1 MCSAPSNRL
10 IRLGF
15 MSNGINN
22 DNTENKTISIN
33 ELQRKLS
40 SSESTIYTE
49 QGMKSIFDA
58 YNTNTNS
65 DKESVEVLDSN
76 ELQSLIDDIKSYD
89 GKVDNNKKD
98 GYIDADEAD
107 LFIRDFNEKHKDSPI
122 KSEDLF
128 GFVAN
133 FLKRQNVNDK
143 KSESVQ
149 RKVETVG
156 KPLSKKSVSMV
167 AYVDGEP
174 KDVEVNIE
182 LYATKDKKYVLMY
195 KYGATTGSE
204 YQQNIAKDYGYE
216 GDNAWSE
223 FMTNSLHFDSNTYEI
238 SFKPTSADN
247 KNKKVSTSNVTG
259 GSPTSLSRIG
269 KRVDKPLTDKEISEI
284 DDRYASPDVINTIAV
299 FCDFL
304 KTSIAQAEEDL
315 NNDEKTY
322 GWAEHVADLIGEIRD
337 VNTMSNMRQL
347 IADAKQYLHMMLNAD
362 NSPEGIKAGKDFF
375 EVYKNFTGKEKFDE
389 KEIQK
394 FLQTK
399 LKYESQ
405 EPVIKTYRYIKSNL
419 NDSIKEY
426 AKYYYGNYYP
436 NNTNNTKNNEYNQKK
451 MTEAYDNMF
460 NMFSSLTGIS
470 KENFHNMLN
479 GIVQRGDD
487 PIEFL
492 KNFSKNIIKISEQNV
507 KETLGIDDLK
517 DLDDYEDNLKDE
529 YNDSRKQALGDDGD
543 IVNRI
548 SKYNDSQ
555 IMVGS
560 VISGVAQMGLYAACM
575 ALCPEFAFAKGL
587 ESIASISKTTTKIL
601 SLLSKEGLRS
611 GSSYA
616 LSSIVI
622 DSSNRLTDEIDE
634 DNFEATKSVMKTATI
649 EFLAG
654 YLFDGYLKAKIFKKG
669 ENKVIQKEDAV
680 KEAYNETGKK
690 FLDSPGIRFHAEYV
704 GKIAATRA
712 TAGVIGGTKDS
723 VKETFKESC
732 SGQYSL
738 SSIGLAFIAGA
749 ISNATM
755 IKFKNSSFTKEEHKI
770 LGKFIEKAPKKGT
783 KNDINAYLNSID
795 KDDQVYVK
803 DYLKKIRMEI
813 LQYMNTHSTEDG
825 AQEVLN
831 FIKTTPEALDEMIID
846 YAIIENGVNGVM

>member
-15 MSNGINN
+15 MSNGVNN

-58 YNTNTNS
+58 YNTKKTS
-65 DKESVEVLDSN
+65 DKESVEVLDSD

-89 GKVDNNKKD
+89 GKIDNNKKD

-128 GFVAN
+128 GFIAN

-149 RKVETVG
+149 RDVETVG

-174 KDVEVNIE
+174 KDVEINIE
-182 LYATKDKKYVLMY
+182 LYATKDEKYVLMY

-204 YQQNIAKDYGYE
+204 YQQSIAKEYGYV
-216 GDNAWSE
+216 GDKAWSE

-269 KRVDKPLTDKEISEI
+269 TRVNKPLTDKEISEI
-284 DDRYASPDVINTIAV
+284 DDRYASPDVVNTIAA

-304 KTSIAQAEEDL
+304 KTSIAQAEQDL
-315 NNDEKTY
+315 NNYAKTY

-337 VNTMSNMRQL
+337 VNTMSNMRQM
-347 IADAKQYLHMMLNAD
+347 IADAKQYLYMMLNAD

-375 EVYKNFTGKEKFDE
+375 EVFRNFTGKENFDE
-389 KEIQK
+389 KEVQK

-399 LKYESQ
+399 LKYESK
-405 EPVIKTYRYIKSNL
+405 EPVIKTYKYIKSNL
-419 NDSIKEY
+419 NDSVKEY
-426 AKYYYGNYYP
+426 AKYYYGNHYH
-436 NNTNNTKNNEYNQKK
+436 NNINNNEYNQKK

-470 KENFHNMLN
+470 KENFNNMLN

-529 YNDSRKQALGDDGD
+529 YNESRKRALGDDGD
-543 IVNRI
+543 LVNRI

-560 VISGVAQMGLYAACM
+560 VVSGVAQMGLYAACM
-575 ALCPEFAFAKGL
+575 ALCPEFAFVKGL
-587 ESIASISKTTTKIL
+587 ESIASISKTSAKIL

-634 DNFEATKSVMKTATI
+634 DNIEATKSVMKTATI

-669 ENKVIQKEDAV
+669 ESKVIKKEDAIR
-680 KEAYNETGKK
+680 EAYDEIGKK
-690 FLDSPGIRFHAEYV
+690 FLDSPGIRFRAEYV

-803 DYLKKIRMEI
+803 DYLKKVKIEI

-825 AQEVLN
+825 AQEVLH
-831 FIKTTPEALDEMIID
+831 FIKTTPEALDEMIIS
-846 YAIIENGVNGVM
+846 YAIIEDSINNVK